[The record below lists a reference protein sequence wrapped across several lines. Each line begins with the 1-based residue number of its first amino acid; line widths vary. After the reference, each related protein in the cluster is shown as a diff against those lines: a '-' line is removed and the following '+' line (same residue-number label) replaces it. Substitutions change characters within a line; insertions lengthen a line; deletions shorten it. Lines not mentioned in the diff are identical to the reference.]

1 MEIFSEIVCLYTA
14 VKGACVAS
22 VECRTKNE
30 KPLDTNKNNNNKND
44 NNNNNNNNNIYDNE
58 GNKYEDGNNSKGV
71 THGKSVYES
80 DDFLNAYYCHFV
92 TLTSPPDK
100 QLIQSFQNMKK
111 SLLMII
117 DYSTECSTCELS
129 ALLPLPK
136 HYHDL
141 LPKKVQFALGGRKI
155 K

>member
-1 MEIFSEIVCLYTA
+1 MDGILVEIFSEIICLYTA

-30 KPLDTNKNNNNKND
+30 KPPDTNKND
-44 NNNNNNNNNIYDNE
+44 NNNNNIYDNA
-58 GNKYEDGNNSKGV
+58 GNKYEDRNNSKGV
-71 THGKSVYES
+71 THDKSVYES
-80 DDFLNAYYCHFV
+80 DSFLNAYYCHFIN
-92 TLTSPPDK
+92 LTSPPDK

-111 SLLMII
+111 SLLLII
-117 DYSTECSTCELS
+117 NYSTECNTLGLS

-141 LPKKVQFALGGRKI
+141 LPKKVQFALGERKE

>member
-1 MEIFSEIVCLYTA
+1 MDGILVEIFSEIVCLYTA

-22 VECRTKNE
+22 VECHTKNE
-30 KPLDTNKNNNNKND
+30 KPLDTDKND
-44 NNNNNNNNNIYDNE
+44 NSNNNIYDNE
-58 GNKYEDGNNSKGV
+58 GNEYEDCNNSKGG
-71 THGKSVYES
+71 THDKSFYES
-80 DDFLNAYYCHFV
+80 DNFLNAYDCHFI

-117 DYSTECSTCELS
+117 KYGTECDTLGLS

-141 LPKKVQFALGGRKI
+141 LPKKVQFALGERKV